1 MQKKCKRT
9 LLSLILS
16 TMLIVA
22 MAFSMTACGD
32 NNTEKPNSEGQS
44 IAGGTEDDAQGNVQD
59 IAGVQKD
66 TTVLGQGS
74 TVFTFVVVD
83 GEGNEKV
90 FEIHT
95 DKTTVGDALL
105 EEKLIEGEQG
115 PYGLY
120 VKTVNGTTLD
130 YDKDGM
136 YWSFYINGE
145 YAMTGVD
152 TTNVEEGTT
161 YSFKAE
167 KS

>member
-1 MQKKCKRT
+1 MTKKCNKK

-22 MAFSMTACGD
+22 MAFSMTACGGKD
-32 NNTEKPNSEGQS
+32 MEKPN
-44 IAGGTEDDAQGNVQD
+44 TEVENQVENTES
-59 IAGVQKD
+59 K
-66 TTVLGQGS
+66 VLGEGAV
-74 TVFTFVVVD
+74 VFDFVVVD
-83 GEGNEKV
+83 EEGKETS

-95 DKTTVGDALL
+95 DKTTVGEALL
-105 EEKLIEGEQG
+105 ELKLIDGEDG
-115 PYGLY
+115 DYGLY

-152 TTNVEEGTT
+152 VTEIKEGET